1 MEDRFRVLALELPT
15 FDILISLTKK
25 GLAKENLQTL
35 TTILQRADLAKYA
48 KSKPTDSENDE
59 SMSQSVGFV
68 RNTKKKEVQ
77 ND

>member
-25 GLAKENLQTL
+25 GLAKEDLQTL

-48 KSKPTDSENDE
+48 KSKPIDSENKE
-59 SMSQSVGFV
+59 SMNLSVSFLK
-68 RNTKKKEVQ
+68 NTKAKDVKNE
-77 ND
+77 